1 MYEFKDKVAIVG
13 MGCTKFG
20 EHWDQDVKDLIIDAC
35 YEAFEDAGVAPKQIQ
50 AAWWSSMISGELG
63 RSLAYPLKT
72 DFIPVTRVENRC
84 AGAQD
89 AFLNACFAV
98 AAGVYDLVLVC
109 GAEKL
114 KDSGVPA
121 AGIDPTTPYTSR
133 ADTLFVPPTAF
144 AQLANRYFY
153 HYGIDPA
160 EGKEVLARI
169 AVKNHRNGALTPR
182 AQFQKEITIEQA
194 LRAPMVAPPL
204 GLFDCCGVSDGGAAA
219 IITRT
224 DLAKKYRDDFI
235 LVKGFG
241 VSSGQYQAQ
250 VRDDWDFV
258 HFEENVRAA
267 DRAYTMAGIKN
278 PRKEIDLAIVHDC
291 FTITELIIYEDL
303 HFSPRGKAKDD
314 VKAGTFELTGD
325 LPVNT
330 DGGLK
335 CFGHPVGASGLRMIY
350 EVYKQLQGKA
360 DRRQLKNPKTGLV
373 HGIGGTPI
381 DSSTAA
387 VIILGKQI

>member
-1 MYEFKDKVAIVG
+1 MAGFKDQVAIIG
-13 MGCTKFG
+13 MGCTSFG
-20 EHWDQDVKDLIIDAC
+20 EHWGKDVKDLIIEAC
-35 YEAFEDAGVAPKQIQ
+35 YEAFEDAKIEPKQIQ

-72 DFIPVTRVENRC
+72 DYIPISRVENRC
-84 AGAQD
+84 AGGQD

-98 AAGVYDLVLVC
+98 ASGAYDLVLVC

-114 KDSGVPA
+114 KDSGIPA
-121 AGIDPTTPYTSR
+121 AGMDPTTPYTSR

-144 AQLANRYFY
+144 AQLAQRYFH
-153 HYGIDPA
+153 HYGIDPV
-160 EGKEVLARI
+160 EGKGILARI
-169 AVKNHRNGALTPR
+169 AVKNHHNGTLSPK
-182 AQFQKEITIEQA
+182 AQFKKEITIEEA
-194 LRAPMVAPPL
+194 VKAPLVAPPL
-204 GLFDCCGVSDGGAAA
+204 GLFDCCGISDGGAAA
-219 IITRT
+219 IITRAN
-224 DLAKKYRDDFI
+224 LAKKYRDDFV

-241 VSSGQYQAQ
+241 VSSGHYQAQ
-250 VRDDWDFV
+250 IQDDWDMA
-258 HFEENVRAA
+258 HIEENVRAA
-267 DRAYTMAGIKN
+267 KQAYAMAGIED

-303 HFSPRGKAKDD
+303 GFSPRGKAKDD
-314 VKAGTFELTGD
+314 IIAGTFELTGD

-335 CFGHPVGASGLRMIY
+335 CFGHPVGASGLRMLY

-360 DRRQLKNPKTGLV
+360 EARQVKGARTGLV
-373 HGIGGTPI
+373 HGLGGTPI

-387 VIILGKQI
+387 VIIVGGRD

>member
-1 MYEFKDKVAIVG
+1 MSGFKNEVAIIG

-20 EHWDQDVKDLIIDAC
+20 ELWDKDVKDLIIDAC
-35 YEAFEDAGVAPKQIQ
+35 YEAFEDARIEPKEIQ

-72 DFIPVTRVENRC
+72 DYIPITRVENRC

-89 AFLNACFAV
+89 AFVNACFSV
-98 AAGVYDLVLVC
+98 AAGVYDMVLVC

-121 AGIDPTTPYTSR
+121 AGVDPTTPYTSR
-133 ADTLFVPPTAF
+133 VDSLIVPPTAF
-144 AQLANRYFY
+144 AQLAQRYFH
-153 HYGIDPA
+153 HYRIDPV

-169 AVKNHRNGALTPR
+169 AVKNHHNGALNPK
-182 AQFQKEITIEQA
+182 AHFQNAITIEQA
-194 LRAPMVAPPL
+194 LTAPMVSPPL
-204 GLFDCCGVSDGGAAA
+204 GLYDCCGVSDGGAAA
-219 IITRT
+219 IITRS
-224 DLAKKYRDDFI
+224 DLAKKYRNDFI

-241 VSSGQYQAQ
+241 VSTGHYQAQ
-250 VRDDWDFV
+250 VRDDWSYI

-267 DRAYTMAGIKN
+267 KQAYARAGIKN
-278 PRKEIDLAIVHDC
+278 PRKEIDLANVHDC

-303 HFSPRGKAKDD
+303 GFSARGKAKDD
-314 VKAGTFELTGD
+314 VIAGTFDLRGE

-335 CFGHPVGASGLRMIY
+335 CFGHPVGASGLRMLY
-350 EVYKQLQGKA
+350 EIYKQLQGKA
-360 DRRQLKNPKTGLV
+360 GGRQLENPRTGLI
-373 HGIGGTPI
+373 HGVGGTPI
-381 DSSTAA
+381 ESSTAA
-387 VIILGKQI
+387 VIIVGKRD

>member
-1 MYEFKDKVAIVG
+1 MSEFKDKVAIVG
-13 MGCTKFG
+13 MGCTSFG
-20 EHWDQDVKDLIIDAC
+20 EHWDKDVKDLIIDAC
-35 YEAFEDAGVAPKQIQ
+35 FEAFEDAGVEPKQIQ

-72 DFIPVTRVENRC
+72 DFIPITRVENRC

-121 AGIDPTTPYTSR
+121 AGIDPTAPYTSR
-133 ADTLFVPPTAF
+133 VDTLFVPPTAF

-169 AVKNHRNGALTPR
+169 AVKNHRNGALTQK
-182 AQFQKEITIEQA
+182 AQFRNEITIEQA
-194 LRAPMVAPPL
+194 LKAPMVAPPL

-219 IITRT
+219 IITRA

-250 VRDDWDFV
+250 VQDDWDFV

-267 DRAYTMAGIKN
+267 GRAYLMAGIKK

-303 HFSPRGKAKDD
+303 GFSPRGKAKDD
-314 VKAGTFELTGD
+314 VTAGTFELTGE

-350 EVYKQLQGKA
+350 EVYKQFQGKA
-360 DRRQLKNPKTGLV
+360 GQRQLKSPKLGLV

-387 VIILGKQI
+387 VIILGQGK

>member
-1 MYEFKDKVAIVG
+1 MSGFKDKVAIIG
-13 MGCTKFG
+13 MGCTNFG
-20 EHWDQDVKDLIIDAC
+20 ESWDKDVKDLIIEAC
-35 YEAFEDAGVAPKQIQ
+35 YEAFEDAGIEPKQIQ

-72 DFIPVTRVENRC
+72 DYIPITRVENRC
-84 AGAQD
+84 AGGQD
-89 AFLNACFAV
+89 AFLNACFSV
-98 AAGVYDLVLVC
+98 AAGAYDLVLVC

-121 AGIDPTTPYTSR
+121 AGMDPTTPYTSR
-133 ADTLFVPPTAF
+133 VDTLYVPPTAY
-144 AQLANRYFY
+144 AQLAQRYFY
-153 HYGIDPA
+153 HYRIDPA

-169 AVKNHRNGALTPR
+169 AVKNHHNGTMSPK
-182 AQFQKEITIEQA
+182 AQFHNEITIEQA
-194 LRAPMVAPPL
+194 LKAPMVAAPL

-219 IITRT
+219 IITRA
-224 DLAKKYRDDFI
+224 DLAKKYRNDYV

-241 VSSGQYQAQ
+241 VSSGHYQAPVQ
-250 VRDDWDFV
+250 DDWDLV
-258 HFEENVRAA
+258 HFEENVSAA
-267 DRAYTMAGIKN
+267 KQAYTMAVIQD

-291 FTITELIIYEDL
+291 FTITELVIYEDL
-303 HFSPRGKAKDD
+303 GFSPRGKAKDD
-314 VKAGTFELTGD
+314 VMAGTFELTGE

-335 CFGHPVGASGLRMIY
+335 CFGHPVGASGLRMLY

-360 DRRQLKNPKTGLV
+360 GARQVKGAKTGLI
-373 HGIGGTPI
+373 HGLGGTPI

-387 VIILGKQI
+387 IIIVGIGS

>member
-1 MYEFKDKVAIVG
+1 MSGFKDKVAIIG
-13 MGCTKFG
+13 MGCTNFG
-20 EHWDQDVKDLIIDAC
+20 ESWDKDVKDLIIEAC
-35 YEAFEDAGVAPKQIQ
+35 YEAFEDAGIEPKQIQ

-72 DFIPVTRVENRC
+72 DYIPITRVENRC
-84 AGAQD
+84 AGGQD
-89 AFLNACFAV
+89 AFLNACFSV
-98 AAGVYDLVLVC
+98 AAGAYDLVLVC

-121 AGIDPTTPYTSR
+121 AGMDPTTPYTSR
-133 ADTLFVPPTAF
+133 VDTLYVPPTAY
-144 AQLANRYFY
+144 AQLAQRYFY
-153 HYGIDPA
+153 HYRIDPA

-169 AVKNHRNGALTPR
+169 AVKNHHNGTMSPK
-182 AQFQKEITIEQA
+182 AQFHNEITIEQA
-194 LRAPMVAPPL
+194 LKAPMVAAPL

-219 IITRT
+219 IITRA
-224 DLAKKYRDDFI
+224 DLAKKYRNDYV

-241 VSSGQYQAQ
+241 VSSGHYQAPVQ
-250 VRDDWDFV
+250 DDWDLV
-258 HFEENVRAA
+258 HFEENVSAA
-267 DRAYTMAGIKN
+267 KQAYTMAGIQD

-291 FTITELIIYEDL
+291 FTITELVIYEDL
-303 HFSPRGKAKDD
+303 GFSPRGKAKDD
-314 VKAGTFELTGD
+314 VMAGTFELTGE

-335 CFGHPVGASGLRMIY
+335 CFGHPVGASGLRMLY

-360 DRRQLKNPKTGLV
+360 GARQVKGAKTGLV
-373 HGIGGTPI
+373 HGLGGTPI

-387 VIILGKQI
+387 IIIVGIGS